1 MDDPDPDA
9 KVIFVDTESLNRA
22 TMQLNF
28 EDLEIGSDL
37 ILIDDGD
44 NVVNFFSK
52 MLKNIVT
59 EEIATAVETV
69 DSNNRE
75 I

>member
-37 ILIDDGD
+37 ILIDDRD